1 MAGECQVMNVSSQSA
16 QEVYVDSHV
25 NSPIM
30 DYLNDLREKFAGVDT
45 GEVADYIPELAT
57 ANGDWF
63 GICVATTEGNV
74 YEVGESRQEFTIQS
88 ISKPFVYGLALED
101 NGRKDILEKIG
112 VEPTGDAFNS
122 ISLDPVTGQPAN
134 PMINAGAITAAG
146 QIMGYNNEKK
156 LARVV
161 DMLSAYAGRSLEIDE
176 KVYQSESETGHR
188 NRAIGYML
196 RNFNILEDDPT
207 DTLELYFKQ
216 CSASVNCRDLAIMG
230 ATLANAGINPLTQRR
245 AIRGEYV
252 ENVLSVMGSCGMYD
266 YAGEWIYKV
275 GMPAKSGVAG
285 GVVAVLPGKLG
296 IGVFSPPLDARGNS
310 VRGIEVCNRISMDFN
325 LHMFNVVQPAK
336 SVIRCAYDGS
346 RITSK
351 HLRDCI
357 ERERLK
363 KEGHRIKV
371 YEIQGDLNFSTSEVI
386 VDKIVS
392 MVDEADFFIVDLKR
406 VLTIDQSTCQLF
418 LQLLLKLAH
427 IEKELV
433 FTNCDTYPQLERYMR
448 RHLQDRSD
456 AVWLSFDD
464 DFALE
469 YCEDRILQRSETVP
483 EPTPLESFELFDRL
497 SSDEIDIIE
506 SRLARQHYRQGVTI
520 IHQGESANKLYLLA
534 QGQVSI
540 KITLP
545 DGKIK
550 RLATLSQGLV
560 FGEMAWI
567 ERSERSA
574 DVAVDSDALCYTL
587 DIDDFDAMMAD
598 HSQIKVKVLG
608 NLLKIFTRN
617 LRKANTEIGVLS

>member
-1 MAGECQVMNVSSQSA
+1 MDTH
-16 QEVYVDSHV
+16 VD
-25 NSPIM
+25 SPIM
-30 DYLNDLREKFAGVDT
+30 DYLNHLRDQFADIGA

-57 ANGDWF
+57 ADRDWF

-74 YEVGESRQEFTIQS
+74 YEVGDSRQEFTIQS

-101 NGRKDILEKIG
+101 NGRSDLLVKIG
-112 VEPTGDAFNS
+112 VEPTGEAFNS

-134 PMINAGAITAAG
+134 PMINAGAIAAAG
-146 QIMGYNNEKK
+146 QVMGYNNEKK

-161 DMLSAYAGRSLEIDE
+161 DMMSAYAGRALEIDE

-207 DTLELYFKQ
+207 STLELYFKQ

-230 ATLANAGINPLTQRR
+230 ATLANAGINPLTKRR

-285 GVVAVLPGKLG
+285 GIVAVLPGKLG
-296 IGVFSPPLDARGNS
+296 IGVFSPPLDKRGNS

-346 RITSK
+346 RVTSK
-351 HLRDCI
+351 HLRDSI

-363 KEGHRIKV
+363 IEGHRIRV
-371 YEIQGDLNFSTSEVI
+371 YEIQGDLNFSTTEVI
-386 VDKIVS
+386 VDRV
-392 MVDEADFFIVDLKR
+392 VGTLEEADFFIIDLKR

-418 LQLLLKLAH
+418 FQLLLKLAH
-427 IEKELV
+427 IGKELV
-433 FTNCDTYPQLERYMR
+433 FTNCASYPELERYMR
-448 RHLQDRSD
+448 RHLQHRSD
-456 AVWLSFDD
+456 AAWQSFDD

-469 YCEDRILQRSETVP
+469 YCEDRILQRSEGMP
-483 EPTPLESFELFDRL
+483 APTPLESFELFDRL
-497 SSDEIDIIE
+497 SSDEIAIIG
-506 SRLARQHYRQGVTI
+506 SRLVRQRYRKGDTI
-520 IHQGESANKLYLLA
+520 IRQGESANQLYLLA
-534 QGQVSI
+534 EGQVSI

-550 RLATLSQGLV
+550 RLATLSPGLV

-574 DVAVDSDALCYTL
+574 DVTVDTDAVCYTL

>member
-1 MAGECQVMNVSSQSA
+1 MDAH
-16 QEVYVDSHV
+16 VD
-25 NSPIM
+25 SPIM
-30 DYLNDLREKFAGVDT
+30 DYLNDLREQFADMDA

-57 ANGDWF
+57 ADRDWF

-74 YEVGESRQEFTIQS
+74 YEVGDSRQEFTIQS

-101 NGRKDILEKIG
+101 NGRSDLLVKIG
-112 VEPTGDAFNS
+112 VEPTGEAFNS

-134 PMINAGAITAAG
+134 PMINAGAIAAAG
-146 QIMGYNNEKK
+146 QVMGYNNEKK

-161 DMLSAYAGRSLEIDE
+161 DMMSAYAGRALEIDE

-196 RNFNILEDDPT
+196 RKYTIHEEDPT
-207 DTLELYFKQ
+207 STLELYFKQ

-230 ATLANAGINPLTQRR
+230 ATLANAGINPLTKRR

-285 GVVAVLPGKLG
+285 GIVAVLPGKLG
-296 IGVFSPPLDARGNS
+296 IGVFSPPLDKRGNS

-346 RITSK
+346 RVTSK
-351 HLRDCI
+351 HLRDSI

-363 KEGHRIKV
+363 IEGHRIRV
-371 YEIQGDLNFSTSEVI
+371 YEIQGDLNFSTTEVI
-386 VDKIVS
+386 VDRIVGTLE
-392 MVDEADFFIVDLKR
+392 EADFFIIDLKR

-418 LQLLLKLAH
+418 FQLLLKLAH
-427 IEKELV
+427 IGKELV
-433 FTNCDTYPQLERYMR
+433 FTNCASYPELERYMR
-448 RHLQDRSD
+448 RHLQHRSD
-456 AVWLSFDD
+456 AAWQSFDD

-469 YCEDRILQRSETVP
+469 YCEDRILQRSEGMP
-483 EPTPLESFELFDRL
+483 APTPLESFELFDRL
-497 SSDEIDIIE
+497 SSDEIAIIG
-506 SRLARQHYRQGVTI
+506 SRLARQRYRKGDTI
-520 IHQGESANKLYLLA
+520 IRQGESANQLYLLA
-534 QGQVSI
+534 EGQVSI

-550 RLATLSQGLV
+550 RLATLSPGLV

-574 DVAVDSDALCYTL
+574 GVTVDTDAVCYTL

>member
-1 MAGECQVMNVSSQSA
+1 M
-16 QEVYVDSHV
+16 
-25 NSPIM
+25 
-30 DYLNDLREKFAGVDT
+30 
-45 GEVADYIPELAT
+45 
-57 ANGDWF
+57 
-63 GICVATTEGNV
+63 
-74 YEVGESRQEFTIQS
+74 
-88 ISKPFVYGLALED
+88 
-101 NGRKDILEKIG
+101 
-112 VEPTGDAFNS
+112 EPTGDAFNS

-161 DMLSAYAGRSLEIDE
+161 DMLSAYAGRSLEVDE
-176 KVYQSESETGHR
+176 RVYQSESETGHR

-230 ATLANAGINPLTQRR
+230 ATLANAGINPQTQKR

-351 HLRDCI
+351 HLRDSI

-363 KEGHRIKV
+363 KQGHRIKV

-418 LQLLLKLAH
+418 FQLLLKLAH
-427 IEKELV
+427 IGKELV
-433 FTNCDTYPQLERYMR
+433 FTNCDAYPQLERYMR

-456 AVWLSFDD
+456 AAWLSFDD

-483 EPTPLESFELFDRL
+483 APTPLESFELFDRL

-506 SRLARQHYRQGVTI
+506 SRFARQHYRQGVTI

-574 DVAVDSDALCYTL
+574 DVTVDSDALCYTL

-608 NLLKIFTRN
+608 NLLNIFTRN
-617 LRKANTEIGVLS
+617 LRKANIEIGVLS